1 MIVLTLPDVVQDD
14 NNLLQARQGN
24 RDAIAQIYEHY
35 KEPVFQF
42 IRLRVGD
49 LYTAEDLTAQVF
61 LKFMRSLRGSNPP
74 TQSLRGWIFKVARN
88 TIYDH
93 YGEPAALPIETLD
106 QWLTGTASSDL
117 EVQVMQEISVER
129 ARRAI
134 QMLVPAHQEV
144 LMLRFDQQLS
154 LKETADVMDKDV
166 NTIKALQFRA
176 VNTLRQILR
185 DDQGE

>member
-1 MIVLTLPDVVQDD
+1 MIVLTLPDVAQDD
-14 NNLLQARQGN
+14 KNLLQARQGN
-24 RDAIAQIYEHY
+24 REAIAQIYELY

-49 LYTAEDLTAQVF
+49 PHTAEDLTAQVF
-61 LKFMRSLRGSNPP
+61 LKFMRALRGSNPP
-74 TQSLRGWIFKVARN
+74 AQSLRGWIFKVARN
-88 TIYDH
+88 AIYDH
-93 YGEPAALPIETLD
+93 YGEPAALPIETID
-106 QWLTGTASSDL
+106 QWLGATSDV
-117 EVQVMQEISVER
+117 EGQVMQEMSVER

-185 DDQGE
+185 DDGGE

>member
-24 RDAIAQIYEHY
+24 REAIAHIYESY

-61 LKFMRSLRGSNPP
+61 LKFMRALRGSNPP

-88 TIYDH
+88 AIYDH
-93 YGEPAALPIETLD
+93 YGEPAALPIETID
-106 QWLTGTASSDL
+106 QWVGTPGSDV
-117 EVQVMQEISVER
+117 EGQVLHDLSVER

-134 QMLVPAHQEV
+134 QMLAPSHQEV

-185 DDQGE
+185 DDRGE